1 MAKFLILRFRFLH
14 CEFWQPPPL
23 PLPPTCD
30 VHACPRGGP
39 RHVHCKL
46 GEGGEGGVKLWV
58 QNYVCLVTLLNKLF
72 NCLFKASLKSV
83 ISKPQKFNNQASK
96 V

>member
-14 CEFWQPPPL
+14 CEFW
-23 PLPPTCD
+23 
-30 VHACPRGGP
+30 
-39 RHVHCKL
+39 HVHCKL